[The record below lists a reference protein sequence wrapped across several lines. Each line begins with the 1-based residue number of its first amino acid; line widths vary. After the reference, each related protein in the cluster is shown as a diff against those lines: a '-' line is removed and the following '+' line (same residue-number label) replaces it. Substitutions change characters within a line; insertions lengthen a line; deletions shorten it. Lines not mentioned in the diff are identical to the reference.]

1 MNSTRGTHNTATPR
15 RRRRNTTGSV
25 RRKLKIPP
33 TPLLHWK
40 FLQDDNK
47 SRHPAA
53 SGSVASGV
61 KAAGQGG
68 VGGSRGAVSARKL
81 AAGLWNLCLAGS
93 GGGDEALNLKYGK
106 TDELG
111 LEDWFMFYLNVHPH
125 FVAITV
131 LRLWNDA
138 VFYLQPGVGQI
149 ESPSLYSK
157 HIMEGAMKW
166 EPRCSRKC
174 SDICSFYS
182 HTKLLENQVAM
193 VSASAMQEEL
203 VQARLR
209 IHELE
214 AECQSYK
221 KKVKNLQKKLGEE
234 RTSWQSSERQKIHAV
249 IDDCENQISRE
260 RKKGQKLE
268 LLNYKL
274 VNELSNVKSSA
285 KQFREDY
292 EEEQKAR
299 EIMEEVCNELAY
311 KVAEDKAEVET
322 FKTESI
328 RIQEEMEE
336 ERKMLQMAEVWR
348 EERVQMKLIDAK
360 LALEDKDCQ
369 MNKLITDLETFLRS
383 RSGTL
388 DVNELRKAELIRQ
401 AAKLVNVKDIKEFS
415 YAPPKLSDIYSIYE
429 ELRQNE
435 DNEGEIEECKKSS
448 PASNVSKLHLAS
460 SDLNAYNYHSLQ
472 QGSTIINDDDRHLEE
487 DARGYDAVS
496 HAEGQ
501 GSSYSHE
508 GNQVSVSRLSHSKN
522 AWQIARECD
531 ENEAQNSPNTQS
543 GGFYSVSGESMH
555 KASSISK
562 LSRSA
567 QCNNKCYEIT
577 ADDSD
582 GVALNGKFSNKE
594 TSPRRKSW
602 EGLRHQDSMEQ
613 WSSPD
618 SHVTQGI
625 KKRFKWSRG
634 IQKNSLKAKLLE
646 ARMESQKAQLRSV
659 LKQKT

>member
-1 MNSTRGTHNTATPR
+1 M
-15 RRRRNTTGSV
+15 
-25 RRKLKIPP
+25 
-33 TPLLHWK
+33 
-40 FLQDDNK
+40 
-47 SRHPAA
+47 
-53 SGSVASGV
+53 
-61 KAAGQGG
+61 KAAGKGGVG
-68 VGGSRGAVSARKL
+68 VGGSFRPAVSARKL
-81 AAGLWNLCLAGS
+81 AAGLWNQSLAGG
-93 GGGDEALNLKYGK
+93 GGGDKELNLKYEQ
-106 TDELG
+106 TDRLG
-111 LEDWFMFYLNVHPH
+111 LK
-125 FVAITV
+125 
-131 LRLWNDA
+131 
-138 VFYLQPGVGQI
+138 I
-149 ESPSLYSK
+149 ESPLLHSK
-157 HIMEGAMKW
+157 HIMEGSMKRD
-166 EPRCSRKC
+166 PRCSRI
-174 SDICSFYS
+174 SSFYS

-193 VSASAMQEEL
+193 VSASAIQAEL

-209 IHELE
+209 VHELE

-221 KKVKNLQKKLGEE
+221 KKVKHLQKKLGEE
-234 RTSWQSSERQKIHAV
+234 RTSWLSRERQKIRAV

-285 KQFREDY
+285 KQFRKDY

-299 EIMEEVCNELAY
+299 EVMEEVCNELAY

-369 MNKLITDLETFLRS
+369 MNKLITDLEAFLRS

-429 ELRQNE
+429 ELKQIESNE
-435 DNEGEIEECKKSS
+435 REIEECNKSS
-448 PASNVSKLHLAS
+448 PASNASELQLAS
-460 SDLNAYNYHSLQ
+460 SDLNAYSYHSLQ
-472 QGSTIINDDDRHLEE
+472 QGSTIINDDSCHLEE
-487 DARGYDAVS
+487 DVRGYDAVTHS
-496 HAEGQ
+496 EGQ
-501 GSSYSHE
+501 GSSYSH
-508 GNQVSVSRLSHSKN
+508 GNQISVSRLSQSKN
-522 AWQIARECD
+522 AWQSAREC
-531 ENEAQNSPNTQS
+531 EGNEAQKSPNTQS
-543 GGFYSVSGESMH
+543 GDVCSVSGESMH
-555 KASSISK
+555 KATSISK

-567 QCNNKCYEIT
+567 QYNNKCYEIT

-582 GVALNGKFSNKE
+582 GVVLNGKISNKE
-594 TSPRRKSW
+594 MSPRRKSW
-602 EGLRHQDSMEQ
+602 EGMLQHQDSVEQ
-613 WSSPD
+613 CSSPEL
-618 SHVTQGI
+618 VNPQITRGIKQGI
-625 KKRFKWSRG
+625 KWSRG

-659 LKQKT
+659 LKQKI

>member
-1 MNSTRGTHNTATPR
+1 MNYTRGAPP
-15 RRRRNTTGSV
+15 RRRRNTICSV
-25 RRKLKIPP
+25 RRKLKAPP
-33 TPLLHWK
+33 TPFSHWK

-47 SRHPAA
+47 SRHPAS
-53 SGSVASGV
+53 SGSGASGV
-61 KAAGQGG
+61 KAAGKGGGG
-68 VGGSRGAVSARKL
+68 VGGSFRPAVSARKL
-81 AAGLWNLCLAGS
+81 AAGLWNQSLAGG
-93 GGGDEALNLKYGK
+93 GGGDKELNLKYEQ
-106 TDELG
+106 TDRLG
-111 LEDWFMFYLNVHPH
+111 LK
-125 FVAITV
+125 
-131 LRLWNDA
+131 
-138 VFYLQPGVGQI
+138 I
-149 ESPSLYSK
+149 ESPLLHSK
-157 HIMEGAMKW
+157 HIMEGSMKRD
-166 EPRCSRKC
+166 PRCSRI
-174 SDICSFYS
+174 SSFYS

-193 VSASAMQEEL
+193 VSASAIQAEL
-203 VQARLR
+203 VQAQLR
-209 IHELE
+209 VHELE

-221 KKVKNLQKKLGEE
+221 KKVKHLQKKLGEE
-234 RTSWQSSERQKIHAV
+234 RTSRLSRERQKIHAV

-285 KQFREDY
+285 KQFKKVY

-299 EIMEEVCNELAY
+299 EVMEEVCNELAY

-369 MNKLITDLETFLRS
+369 MNKLITDLEAFLRS

-429 ELRQNE
+429 ELKQIESNE
-435 DNEGEIEECKKSS
+435 REIEECNKSS
-448 PASNVSKLHLAS
+448 PASNASELQLAS
-460 SDLNAYNYHSLQ
+460 SDLNAYSYHSLQ
-472 QGSTIINDDDRHLEE
+472 QGSTIINDDSCHLEE
-487 DARGYDAVS
+487 DVRGYDAVTHS
-496 HAEGQ
+496 EGQ
-501 GSSYSHE
+501 GSSYSH
-508 GNQVSVSRLSHSKN
+508 GNLISVSRLSQSKN
-522 AWQIARECD
+522 AWQSAREC
-531 ENEAQNSPNTQS
+531 EGNEAQKSPHTQS
-543 GGFYSVSGESMH
+543 GDVYSVSGESMH
-555 KASSISK
+555 KATSISK

-567 QCNNKCYEIT
+567 QYNNKCYEIT

-582 GVALNGKFSNKE
+582 GVVLNGKISNKE
-594 TSPRRKSW
+594 MSPRRKSW
-602 EGLRHQDSMEQ
+602 EGMLQHQDSVEQ
-613 WSSPD
+613 CSSPEL
-618 SHVTQGI
+618 VNPQITRGIKQGI
-625 KKRFKWSRG
+625 KWSRG

-659 LKQKT
+659 LKQKI

>member
-1 MNSTRGTHNTATPR
+1 MNYTRGAPP
-15 RRRRNTTGSV
+15 RRRRNTICSV
-25 RRKLKIPP
+25 RRKLKAPP
-33 TPLLHWK
+33 TPFSHWK

-47 SRHPAA
+47 SRHPAS
-53 SGSVASGV
+53 SGSGASGV
-61 KAAGQGG
+61 KAAGKGGVG
-68 VGGSRGAVSARKL
+68 VGGSFRPAVSARKL
-81 AAGLWNLCLAGS
+81 AAGLWNQSLAGG
-93 GGGDEALNLKYGK
+93 GGGDKELNLKYEQ
-106 TDELG
+106 TDRFG
-111 LEDWFMFYLNVHPH
+111 LK
-125 FVAITV
+125 
-131 LRLWNDA
+131 
-138 VFYLQPGVGQI
+138 I
-149 ESPSLYSK
+149 ESPLLHSK
-157 HIMEGAMKW
+157 HIMEGSMKRD
-166 EPRCSRKC
+166 PRCSRI
-174 SDICSFYS
+174 SSFYS

-193 VSASAMQEEL
+193 VSASAIQAEL

-209 IHELE
+209 VHELE

-221 KKVKNLQKKLGEE
+221 KKVKHLQKKLGEE
-234 RTSWQSSERQKIHAV
+234 RTSRLSRERQKIRAV

-285 KQFREDY
+285 KQFRKDY

-299 EIMEEVCNELAY
+299 EVMEEVCNELAY

-369 MNKLITDLETFLRS
+369 MNKLITDLEAFLRS

-429 ELRQNE
+429 ELKQIESNE
-435 DNEGEIEECKKSS
+435 REIEECNKSS
-448 PASNVSKLHLAS
+448 PASNASELQLAS
-460 SDLNAYNYHSLQ
+460 SDLNAYSYHSLQ
-472 QGSTIINDDDRHLEE
+472 QGSTIINDDSCHLEE
-487 DARGYDAVS
+487 DVRGYDAVTHS
-496 HAEGQ
+496 EGQ
-501 GSSYSHE
+501 GSSYSH
-508 GNQVSVSRLSHSKN
+508 GNQISVSRLSQSKN
-522 AWQIARECD
+522 AWQSAREC
-531 ENEAQNSPNTQS
+531 EGNEAQKSPHTQS
-543 GGFYSVSGESMH
+543 GDVYAVSGESMQ
-555 KASSISK
+555 KATSISK

-567 QCNNKCYEIT
+567 QYNNKCYEIT

-582 GVALNGKFSNKE
+582 GVVLNGKISNKE
-594 TSPRRKSW
+594 MSPRRKSW
-602 EGLRHQDSMEQ
+602 EGMLQHQDSVEQ
-613 WSSPD
+613 CSSPELVNP
-618 SHVTQGI
+618 HVTQGI
-625 KKRFKWSRG
+625 KQGIKWSRG

>member
-1 MNSTRGTHNTATPR
+1 MLVVVLGLQCRLGSWRLGCGT
-15 RRRRNTTGSV
+15 S
-25 RRKLKIPP
+25 
-33 TPLLHWK
+33 
-40 FLQDDNK
+40 
-47 SRHPAA
+47 
-53 SGSVASGV
+53 
-61 KAAGQGG
+61 
-68 VGGSRGAVSARKL
+68 
-81 AAGLWNLCLAGS
+81 LAGG
-93 GGGDEALNLKYGK
+93 GGGDKELNLKYEQ
-106 TDELG
+106 TDRLG
-111 LEDWFMFYLNVHPH
+111 LK
-125 FVAITV
+125 
-131 LRLWNDA
+131 
-138 VFYLQPGVGQI
+138 I
-149 ESPSLYSK
+149 ESPLLHSK
-157 HIMEGAMKW
+157 HIMEGSMKRD
-166 EPRCSRKC
+166 PRCSRI
-174 SDICSFYS
+174 SSFYS

-193 VSASAMQEEL
+193 VSASAIQAEL

-209 IHELE
+209 VHELE

-221 KKVKNLQKKLGEE
+221 KKVKHLQKKLGEE
-234 RTSWQSSERQKIHAV
+234 RTSWLSRERQKIRAV

-285 KQFREDY
+285 KQFRKDY

-299 EIMEEVCNELAY
+299 EVMEEVCNELAY

-369 MNKLITDLETFLRS
+369 MNKLITDLEAFLRS

-429 ELRQNE
+429 ELKQIESNE
-435 DNEGEIEECKKSS
+435 REIEECNKSS
-448 PASNVSKLHLAS
+448 PASNASELQLAS
-460 SDLNAYNYHSLQ
+460 SDLNAYSYHSLQ
-472 QGSTIINDDDRHLEE
+472 QGSTIINDDSCHLEE
-487 DARGYDAVS
+487 DVRGYDAVTHS
-496 HAEGQ
+496 EGQ
-501 GSSYSHE
+501 GSSYSH
-508 GNQVSVSRLSHSKN
+508 GNQISVSRLSQSKN
-522 AWQIARECD
+522 AWQSAREC
-531 ENEAQNSPNTQS
+531 EGNEAQKSPNTQS
-543 GGFYSVSGESMH
+543 GDVCSVSGESMH
-555 KASSISK
+555 KATSISK

-567 QCNNKCYEIT
+567 QYNNKCYEIT

-582 GVALNGKFSNKE
+582 GVVLNGKISNKE
-594 TSPRRKSW
+594 MSPRRKSW
-602 EGLRHQDSMEQ
+602 EGMLQHQDSVEQ
-613 WSSPD
+613 CSSPEL
-618 SHVTQGI
+618 VNPQITRGIKQGI
-625 KKRFKWSRG
+625 KWSRG

-659 LKQKT
+659 LKQKI

>member
-1 MNSTRGTHNTATPR
+1 MNSTRGTHSTATPR

-33 TPLLHWK
+33 TPFLHWK

-68 VGGSRGAVSARKL
+68 VGVGVGVGGSRAAVSARKL
-81 AAGLWNLCLAGS
+81 AAGLWNLCLAGG
-93 GGGDEALNLKYGK
+93 GGGDKALNLKYGK
-106 TDELG
+106 ADELG
-111 LEDWFMFYLNVHPH
+111 LE
-125 FVAITV
+125 
-131 LRLWNDA
+131 
-138 VFYLQPGVGQI
+138 I
-149 ESPSLYSK
+149 ESPLLYSK

-166 EPRCSRKC
+166 EPRCSRKF

-182 HTKLLENQVAM
+182 HTKLLQNQVAM

-234 RTSWQSSERQKIHAV
+234 RTSWQSSERQKIHA
-249 IDDCENQISRE
+249 
-260 RKKGQKLE
+260 
-268 LLNYKL
+268 
-274 VNELSNVKSSA
+274 
-285 KQFREDY
+285 FREDY

-299 EIMEEVCNELAY
+299 EIMEEVCNELAF

-401 AAKLVNVKDIKEFS
+401 AAKLVNVKDMKEFS

-429 ELRQNE
+429 EIKQIE
-435 DNEGEIEECKKSS
+435 DNEREIEECKKSS
-448 PASNVSKLHLAS
+448 PASNASKLHLAS

-472 QGSTIINDDDRHLEE
+472 QGSTIINDDNCHLEE

-508 GNQVSVSRLSHSKN
+508 GNQLSVSRLSQSKN

-543 GGFYSVSGESMH
+543 GGVYSVTGESMH
-555 KASSISK
+555 RASSISK

-577 ADDSD
+577 ADGSD

-594 TSPRRKSW
+594 TSPRRKTW
-602 EGLRHQDSMEQ
+602 EGMLRHQDSMEQ
-613 WSSPD
+613 WISPE
-618 SHVTQGI
+618 SVNPHVTQGI

-634 IQKNSLKAKLLE
+634 MQKNSLKAKLLE

-659 LKQKT
+659 LKQKTWVK

>member
-1 MNSTRGTHNTATPR
+1 
-15 RRRRNTTGSV
+15 
-25 RRKLKIPP
+25 
-33 TPLLHWK
+33 
-40 FLQDDNK
+40 
-47 SRHPAA
+47 
-53 SGSVASGV
+53 
-61 KAAGQGG
+61 
-68 VGGSRGAVSARKL
+68 
-81 AAGLWNLCLAGS
+81 
-93 GGGDEALNLKYGK
+93 
-106 TDELG
+106 
-111 LEDWFMFYLNVHPH
+111 
-125 FVAITV
+125 
-131 LRLWNDA
+131 
-138 VFYLQPGVGQI
+138 
-149 ESPSLYSK
+149 
-157 HIMEGAMKW
+157 MEGSMKRD
-166 EPRCSRKC
+166 PRCSRI
-174 SDICSFYS
+174 SSFYS

-193 VSASAMQEEL
+193 VSASAIQAEL

-209 IHELE
+209 VHELE

-221 KKVKNLQKKLGEE
+221 KKVKHLQKKLGEE
-234 RTSWQSSERQKIHAV
+234 RTSRLSRERQKIRAV

-285 KQFREDY
+285 KQFRKDY

-299 EIMEEVCNELAY
+299 EVMEEVCNELAY

-369 MNKLITDLETFLRS
+369 MNKLITDLEAFLRS

-415 YAPPKLSDIYSIYE
+415 YAPPKLSDIYSICE
-429 ELRQNE
+429 ELKQIESNE
-435 DNEGEIEECKKSS
+435 REIEECNKSS
-448 PASNVSKLHLAS
+448 PASNASELQLAS
-460 SDLNAYNYHSLQ
+460 SDLNAYSYHSLQ
-472 QGSTIINDDDRHLEE
+472 QGSTIINDDSCHLEE
-487 DARGYDAVS
+487 DVRGYDAVTHS
-496 HAEGQ
+496 EGQ
-501 GSSYSHE
+501 GSSYSH
-508 GNQVSVSRLSHSKN
+508 GNQISVSRLSQSKN
-522 AWQIARECD
+522 AWQSAREC
-531 ENEAQNSPNTQS
+531 EGNEAQKSPHTQS
-543 GGFYSVSGESMH
+543 GDVYAVSGESMK
-555 KASSISK
+555 KAATSISK

-567 QCNNKCYEIT
+567 QYNNKCYEIT

-582 GVALNGKFSNKE
+582 GVVLNGKISNKE
-594 TSPRRKSW
+594 MSPRRKSW
-602 EGLRHQDSMEQ
+602 EGMLQHQDSVEQ
-613 WSSPD
+613 CSSPELVNPQ
-618 SHVTQGI
+618 STRGIKQGI
-625 KKRFKWSRG
+625 KWSRG

-646 ARMESQKAQLRSV
+646 ARMESQKAQLGSV

>member
-1 MNSTRGTHNTATPR
+1 
-15 RRRRNTTGSV
+15 
-25 RRKLKIPP
+25 
-33 TPLLHWK
+33 
-40 FLQDDNK
+40 
-47 SRHPAA
+47 
-53 SGSVASGV
+53 
-61 KAAGQGG
+61 
-68 VGGSRGAVSARKL
+68 
-81 AAGLWNLCLAGS
+81 
-93 GGGDEALNLKYGK
+93 
-106 TDELG
+106 
-111 LEDWFMFYLNVHPH
+111 
-125 FVAITV
+125 
-131 LRLWNDA
+131 
-138 VFYLQPGVGQI
+138 
-149 ESPSLYSK
+149 
-157 HIMEGAMKW
+157 MKW
-166 EPRCSRKC
+166 EPRRSRKF

-221 KKVKNLQKKLGEE
+221 KKVKHLQKKLGEE

-260 RKKGQKLE
+260 RKKRQKLE

-369 MNKLITDLETFLRS
+369 MNRLITDLETFLRS

-429 ELRQNE
+429 ELKQIE
-435 DNEGEIEECKKSS
+435 DSEREIEECKKSS
-448 PASNVSKLHLAS
+448 PASNASELHLAS
-460 SDLNAYNYHSLQ
+460 SDSNAYNYHSLH
-472 QGSTIINDDDRHLEE
+472 QGSTIIDDDNRHLEE

-508 GNQVSVSRLSHSKN
+508 GNQLSVSRLSHSKN

-543 GGFYSVSGESMH
+543 GGVYSVSGESMH

-562 LSRSA
+562 LSRSV

-582 GVALNGKFSNKE
+582 GVALNGKFSSKE
-594 TSPRRKSW
+594 TSPGRKSR

-646 ARMESQKAQLRSV
+646 ARMESQKTHLRSV